1 MNRACKSVFT
11 TELASSTQLN
21 LHEQKQN
28 ASCIQP
34 IKNNSVRM
42 KLKIIFILYFCIGA
56 NVVHAKKI
64 NIVTTTTD
72 LRSIT
77 ELIGADKV
85 DVSSIASGFQNPHFV
100 DPKPSY
106 IIKLSK
112 ADMFVTVGLDLETG
126 WSPQL
131 LSSSRNPK
139 IQKGSNGY
147 VDASLGVTLL
157 QVPSS
162 INRGEGDIHIYGNP
176 HYWLD
181 PLNGKQ
187 IAKNI
192 CDALEKISPE
202 NRAFFEANLK
212 AFDTKIDFKLKEWT
226 IKMAPYKGAKI
237 IAYHNEWCYFEQR
250 FALKIVDFMEPK
262 PGIPPTPAQLVKIIS
277 EVKTNVIKVII
288 SSPYFT
294 TSSSDVVS
302 KQTGAKTV
310 ILGTSVGAFDGIK
323 NYYDLFDY
331 NINKLIEGFK

>member
-1 MNRACKSVFT
+1 M
-11 TELASSTQLN
+11 ST
-21 LHEQKQN
+21 
-28 ASCIQP
+28 ST
-34 IKNNSVRM
+34 V
-42 KLKIIFILYFCIGA
+42 YGT
-56 NVVHAKKI
+56 KI
-64 NIVTTTTD
+64 NVVTTTAD
-72 LRSIT
+72 LKSIT
-77 ELIGADKV
+77 ELIGSDKV
-85 DVSSIASGFQNPHFV
+85 EVSSIATGYQNPHFV

-106 IIKLSK
+106 IIKLSR

-147 VDASLGVTLL
+147 VDASIGVILL

-181 PLNGKQ
+181 PVNGKQ

-192 CDALEKISPE
+192 CDGLEKISPE
-202 NRAFFEANLK
+202 NKAFFEANLN
-212 AFDTKIDFKLKEWT
+212 AFNTKIDLKLKEWT
-226 IKMAPYKGAKI
+226 MKISPYRGAKI

-250 FALKIVDFMEPK
+250 FGLVIVDFMEPK
-262 PGIPPTPAQLVKIIS
+262 PGIPPTPTQLVKIIS
-277 EVKTNVIKVII
+277 EVKRNAIKLII

-302 KQTGAKTV
+302 QQTGAKTIV
-310 ILGTSVGAFDGIK
+310 LGTSVGAFDTIK
-323 NYYDLFDY
+323 DYFDLFDY
-331 NINKLIEGFK
+331 NIDKLIKGLN

>member
-1 MNRACKSVFT
+1 
-11 TELASSTQLN
+11 
-21 LHEQKQN
+21 
-28 ASCIQP
+28 
-34 IKNNSVRM
+34 M
-42 KLKIIFILYFCIGA
+42 KLKIVFIFLVCIATSTVYGTKI
-56 NVVHAKKI
+56 NVVTSTA
-64 NIVTTTTD
+64 D
-72 LRSIT
+72 LKSIT
-77 ELIGADKV
+77 ELIGSDKV
-85 DVSSIASGFQNPHFV
+85 EVSSIATGYQNPHFV

-106 IIKLSK
+106 IIKLSR

-147 VDASLGVTLL
+147 VDASVGVILL

-181 PLNGKQ
+181 PVNGKQ

-192 CDALEKISPE
+192 CDGLEKISPE
-202 NRAFFEANLK
+202 NKAFFEANLN
-212 AFDTKIDFKLKEWT
+212 AFNTKIDLKLKEWAMK
-226 IKMAPYKGAKI
+226 ISPYKGAKI

-250 FALKIVDFMEPK
+250 FGLVIVDFMEPK
-262 PGIPPTPAQLVKIIS
+262 PVIPPTPTQLVKIIS
-277 EVKTNVIKVII
+277 EVKSNAIKLII

-302 KQTGAKTV
+302 QQTGAKTIV
-310 ILGTSVGAFDGIK
+310 LGTSVGAFDTIK
-323 NYYDLFDY
+323 DYFDLFDY
-331 NINKLIEGFK
+331 NIDKLIKGLN